1 MGTPKQIT
9 LLAGRPLLSIAV
21 ENALTVCSRCIVVT
35 GAHREAARTALPVRP
50 DVEEV
55 YNERHMEGMLT
66 SIAVG
71 AERVRTAW
79 FFVAPGDMPRLPSA
93 VFSALMERAV
103 QRDSHD
109 HQGPAALFPVF
120 QGRRGHPVL
129 ISRRVIPDLLQR
141 ADQYR
146 SMREFLRRYASAEIE
161 VPPAHAGILLDV
173 DTPEDLRSARSLRSE
188 DSAPSTE
195 DAGGE
200 GNV

>member
-9 LLAGRPLLSIAV
+9 LLHGRPLLSIAV
-21 ENALTVCSRCIVVT
+21 DNALSVCSRCIVVT
-35 GAHREAARTALPVRP
+35 GAHREAARSALPVRP

-55 YNERHMEGMLT
+55 YNELHMEGMLT

-79 FFVAPGDMPRLPSA
+79 FFVAPGDMPRLPPA

-103 QRDSHD
+103 QRDSHE
-109 HQGPAALFPVF
+109 HQAPAALFPVF

-129 ISRRVIPDLLQR
+129 ISRRVVPDLLQH

-146 SMREFLRRYASAEIE
+146 SMREFLSRYASVEIE

-173 DTPEDLRSARSLRSE
+173 DTPADLHSLHSRRVE
-188 DSAPSTE
+188 DSVRSTK

-200 GNV
+200 RNV